1 MIKSPVNRLL
11 LIMGFVVA
19 NVFLVACTNTDKQT
33 STKQVFEEEIDG
45 LLSEM
50 TLEEKVSLLHG
61 NSKFANAGVERL
73 GIPEWNLSDGP
84 HGVREEIQRHSWD
97 PAGWT
102 NDSST
107 YFPTGTALA
116 ATWNPALAMGTGE
129 ALGEEARFRGKDVLL
144 GPGVNIHRT
153 PLCGRNFEYM
163 SEDPILTAAMCV
175 PYIKGV
181 QSKDVAACVKHYAV
195 NNQETNRM
203 TVDVEVSERALREIY
218 LPAFKAAV
226 EEAGVYTV
234 MGAYNKFR
242 GVYCCENKY
251 LLNDILR
258 DEWNFEGVVISDW
271 DATHSTV
278 DAALN
283 GLDLEMGTGVDSY
296 DDYYFAKPLIKAVND
311 GLVPEEVVDEK
322 VRSILRT
329 MYKTKI
335 LGAEDRETGSY
346 NTPEHYQA
354 AYNVAKESIVLLKN
368 SKNLLPLNQNKL
380 QSIAVIG
387 DNATRKHCEGGFSS
401 GVKAKKEVTPLEGLK
416 NLLGNSVKINFAQ
429 GYEKTSKLN
438 NFDLIADN
446 TLNEELLKEAVAS
459 AKTSDVAIIFAGLN
473 HDYDTEGG
481 DKPDMILPYQQD
493 VLIKAVSK
501 ANPNTIVVFH
511 AGSPVDMSSFSNEIS
526 ALVWGWL
533 NGSEGGNAIAQ
544 MLFGAFSPSGK
555 MPFTLPVRLEDSPAH
570 ALNSFPG
577 IDNVV
582 TYAEDLL
589 VGYRWFDTKNIKPLF
604 AFGHGLSYTQ
614 FEVTGISVNKEV
626 FEKDEKAIVSL
637 NILNKGE
644 FNGAETIQLYAHD
657 VESSVIRP
665 FKELKSFK
673 KVFLNSGEEKTV
685 HLELDVNDLSF
696 YNDKTSA
703 WELEAGAFQLMVGNA
718 SNNIFE
724 TIQIQIK

>member
-1 MIKSPVNRLL
+1 MIKSPINRLL
-11 LIMGFVVA
+11 LIKCFVVA
-19 NVFLVACTNTDKQT
+19 NSFFVACTNTEKKT
-33 STKQVFEEEIDG
+33 ETKQVFVNEIDS
-45 LLSEM
+45 LLLDM

-61 NSKFANAGVERL
+61 NSKFTNAGIERL
-73 GIPEWNLSDGP
+73 GIPEWKLSDGP

-116 ATWNPALAMGTGE
+116 ATWNPALALGTGE

-163 SEDPILTAAMCV
+163 SEDPVLTAAMCV
-175 PYIKGV
+175 PYIKGL
-181 QSKDVAACVKHYAV
+181 QSKDVAACVKHFAL

-203 TVDVEVSERALREIY
+203 TVDVQVSERALREIY

-226 EEAGVYTV
+226 EEAGVYTI

-242 GVYCCENKY
+242 GVYCCEHKH
-251 LLNDILR
+251 LLRDILR
-258 DEWNFEGVVISDW
+258 DEWGFEGVIISDW

-283 GLDLEMGTGVDSY
+283 GLDLEMGTGVNKY
-296 DDYYFAKPLIKAVND
+296 EDYYFSKPLIKSVYE
-311 GLVPEEVVDEK
+311 GLVSEEVVDAK
-322 VRSILRT
+322 VRNILRV

-335 LGAEDRETGSY
+335 LGADDREIGSY

-368 SKNLLPLNQNKL
+368 SKNLLPLNQNKI

-401 GVKAKKEVTPLEGLK
+401 GVKAKKEVTPLQGLQ
-416 NLLGNSVKINFAQ
+416 NLLGNSVKINFSQ

-446 TLNEELLKEAVAS
+446 TLNEELLKSAVAS
-459 AKTSDVAIIFAGLN
+459 AKASDVAIIFAGLN

-481 DKPDMILPYQQD
+481 DKPDIILPYQQD
-493 VLIKAVSK
+493 VLIQAVSK

-544 MLFGAFSPSGK
+544 MLFGKFSPSGK

-577 IDNVV
+577 INNSVS
-582 TYAEDLL
+582 YAEDLL

-614 FEVTGISVNKEV
+614 FEVSNISVNKNV
-626 FEKDEKAIVSL
+626 FGEDEKATISL
-637 NILNKGE
+637 DIKNVGD
-644 FNGAETIQLYAHD
+644 FDGAETIQLYAHD
-657 VESSVIRP
+657 VEASVVRP

-673 KVFLNSGEEKTV
+673 KVSLNSGETKTIQ
-685 HLELDVNDLSF
+685 LELDVNDLSF
-696 YNDKTSA
+696 YNDKTSS
-703 WELEAGAFQLMVGNA
+703 WELEPGVFELMVGNA
-718 SNNIFE
+718 SNNIFN
-724 TIQIQIK
+724 TIEIEIK

>member
-1 MIKSPVNRLL
+1 MNKSSIIKSLTLINLL
-11 LIMGFVVA
+11 FASLYF
-19 NVFLVACTNTDKQT
+19 NACTNPNQPADKKEAYQG
-33 STKQVFEEEIDG
+33 KIDS
-45 LLSEM
+45 LISLM

-61 NSKFANAGVERL
+61 NSKFANSGVERL

-84 HGVREEIQRHSWD
+84 HGVREEIQKHSWD

-116 ATWNPALAMGTGE
+116 ATWNPELALGTGE

-144 GPGVNIHRT
+144 GPGVNIHRS

-163 SEDPILTAAMCV
+163 SEDPVLTAAMCV

-181 QSKDVAACVKHYAV
+181 QSKDVAACVKHYAL
-195 NNQETNRM
+195 NNQETNRT
-203 TVDVEVSERALREIY
+203 TVDVQVSERALREIY
-218 LPAFKAAV
+218 LPAFKAAI
-226 EEAGVYTV
+226 EEGGVYTV

-251 LLNDILR
+251 LLKDILR
-258 DEWNFEGVVISDW
+258 DEWNFKGVVISDW

-283 GLDLEMGTGVDSY
+283 GLDLEMGTDVANY
-296 DDYYFAKPLIKAVND
+296 EDYYFSKPLIQAVKD
-311 GLVPEEVVDEK
+311 GLVSEAVVDEK
-322 VRSILRT
+322 VGNILRV

-335 LGAEDRETGSY
+335 LGADDRKEGSY

-354 AYNVAKESIVLLKN
+354 AFNVAKESIVLLKN
-368 SKNLLPLNQNKL
+368 SKNLLPLDQNRIK
-380 QSIAVIG
+380 SVAIIG

-401 GVKAKKEVTPLEGLK
+401 GVKAKKEVTPLEGIK
-416 NLLGNSVKINFAQ
+416 NLLGESVKINFSQ

-446 TLNEELLKEAVAS
+446 TLNEELLKQAVAS

-501 ANPNTIVVFH
+501 VNPNTIVVFH
-511 AGSPVDMSSFSNEIS
+511 AGSPIDMSSFSNEIS
-526 ALVWGWL
+526 TIVWGWL
-533 NGSEGGNAIAQ
+533 NGSEGGNAMAQ
-544 MLFGAFSPSGK
+544 MLFGKFSPSGK

-570 ALNSFPG
+570 ALNSYPG
-577 IDNVV
+577 INHSV
-582 TYAEDLL
+582 TYTEDLL

-604 AFGHGLSYTQ
+604 AFGHGLSYTH
-614 FEVTGISVNKEV
+614 FKVSNVTVNKEV
-626 FEKDEKAIVSL
+626 FGKDEKAIISL
-637 NILNKGE
+637 NIQNDG
-644 FNGAETIQLYAHD
+644 NYDGAETLQLYAHD
-657 VESSVIRP
+657 VESSVMRP

-673 KVFLNSGEEKTV
+673 KVFLHKGEEKTLQ
-685 HLELDVNDLSF
+685 LELDVNDLAF
-696 YNDKTSA
+696 YNDKTNA
-703 WELEAGAFQLMVGNA
+703 WDLEPGDFELMLGNA